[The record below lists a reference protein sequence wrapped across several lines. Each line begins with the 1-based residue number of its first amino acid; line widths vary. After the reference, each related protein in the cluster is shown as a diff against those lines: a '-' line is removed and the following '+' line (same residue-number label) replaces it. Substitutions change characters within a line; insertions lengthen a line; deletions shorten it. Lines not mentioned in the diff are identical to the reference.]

1 MSKILLIVESPTK
14 ARTIK
19 SILKGKRSKVDVVA
33 SKGHVRDLPKSK
45 FGVDIDNNFDPH
57 YITIRGKGKI
67 LADLRKR
74 VKSADT
80 VLLAT
85 DPDREG
91 EAISWHIA
99 ESLKIDTD
107 EKIRVTFHEITKE
120 AIEKA
125 FANPE
130 KIDYNLV
137 DAQQARRILDRV
149 VGYKLSPFLWK
160 KVKRGLSAGRVQS
173 VAVKLI
179 VNRERER
186 DAFEVEEYWTLDT
199 KIKDKND
206 KIFEGKLSKIGKK
219 KANKLNKEE
228 VAQAKKDLLGNSGL
242 VTKITEKKRR
252 RHAYPPF
259 TTSSL
264 QQAAASVFGF
274 SASKTMV
281 IAQALY
287 EGRKLG
293 NDFDSGLITYM
304 RTDSYSISNE
314 AMNWAKE
321 VILDNYGAKT
331 YKRTAYK
338 SRKSAQE
345 AHEAIRPTD
354 KRLSPDV
361 AKKYLN
367 KDELKLYNLIWD
379 RFIASQMKPAVYE
392 MKKGEIKSGKY
403 TITVSGSKLIF
414 PGHLLANDAL
424 LNKAKETDQ
433 EFPEIDEGMNVPIV
447 EANENQHFTEPPA
460 RFSEA
465 SLIKELEN
473 KGIGRPSTYAPTIST
488 VIKRGYISKEGKAL
502 VPEDLAGIVTDI
514 LDKYFPSVMD
524 IEFTANME
532 DDLDKI
538 AEGKLEWKKVL
549 EDFYSNFSVQLE
561 KAEEKAKR
569 VKIEKKVIETD
580 IECDKCGSMMVIREG
595 RYGKFLACSAFPECK
610 NTKPILEEIGV
621 PCPSCD
627 DGQVIIRRTKRGKIF
642 YGCSNYPECD
652 WMSWDKP
659 VNKKCPECD
668 SYLVEK
674 NKKDQVVLKCSNKD
688 CKYKEKVTKEEESN
702 EE

>member
-1 MSKILLIVESPTK
+1 MGKILLIVESPTK

-19 SILKGKRSKVDVVA
+19 SILKGKKNKVDVVA

-45 FGVDIDNNFDPH
+45 FGVDVENEFEPH
-57 YITIRGKGKI
+57 YITIRGKGKV
-67 LADLRKR
+67 LAGLRKK

-99 ESLKIDTD
+99 ESLKLDTND
-107 EKIRVTFHEITKE
+107 KIRVTFHEITPE

-125 FANPE
+125 FANPN
-130 KIDYNLV
+130 KIDFNLV

-186 DAFEVEEYWTLDT
+186 EAFVVEEYWTLDT
-199 KIKDKND
+199 KIKDKNEEV
-206 KIFEGKLSKIGKK
+206 FESKLDKIGKK
-219 KANKLNKEE
+219 KANKLNEEE
-228 VAQAKKDLLGNSGL
+228 VQKAKKDLLNNTGIVS
-242 VTKITEKKRR
+242 KITEKKRR
-252 RHAYPPF
+252 RHSYPPF

-264 QQAAASVFGF
+264 QQGAASVFGF

-293 NDFDSGLITYM
+293 NEFDSGLITYM

-314 AMNWAKE
+314 AMNWAKKLI
-321 VILDNYGAKT
+321 VDMYGEKNH
-331 YKRTAYK
+331 KRTVYK

-354 KRLSPDV
+354 MRLTPEV
-361 AKKYLN
+361 ARKYLN
-367 KDELKLYNLIWD
+367 KDEHKLYTLIWN
-379 RFIASQMKPAVYE
+379 RFIASQMAPAVYE
-392 MKKGEIKSGKY
+392 MKKAEINSGKY
-403 TITVSGSKLIF
+403 TITVSGSTLIF
-414 PGHLLANDAL
+414 PGHLLADEYAL
-424 LNKAKETDQ
+424 EKAKETDK
-433 EFPEIDEGMNVPIV
+433 EFPDIEKGMSVPIV
-447 EANENQHFTEPPA
+447 EAKENQHFTEPPA
-460 RFSEA
+460 RFTEA

-473 KGIGRPSTYAPTIST
+473 KGIGRPSTYAPIIST
-488 VIKRGYISKEGKAL
+488 ITKRGYIKKEGRSL
-502 VPEDLAGIVTDI
+502 TPEELAEIVTDI

-538 AEGKLEWKKVL
+538 AEGKMEWKKVL
-549 EDFYSNFSVQLE
+549 EDFYGNFSKQLE
-561 KAEEKAKR
+561 KAEENAER
-569 VKIEKKVIETD
+569 VKIKKKIIETD
-580 IECDKCGSMMVIREG
+580 IECEKCGSMMVIRDG

-621 PCPSCD
+621 PCPTCD
-627 DGQVIIRRTKRGKIF
+627 DGQVIVRRTKRGKKF
-642 YGCSNYPECD
+642 YGCSNYPDCD
-652 WMSWDKP
+652 FVSWDKP
-659 VNKKCPECD
+659 VDKRCPECD

-674 NKKDQVVLKCSNKD
+674 NKKNQVVLKCSKKD
-688 CKYKEKVTKEEESN
+688 CNYKEEVDN
-702 EE
+702 E

>member
-1 MSKILLIVESPTK
+1 LSKILLIVESPTK

-45 FGVDIDNNFDPH
+45 FGVDIDNDFEPH

-99 ESLKIDTD
+99 ESLKIDTS

-186 DAFEVEEYWTLDT
+186 DNFEVEEYWTLDT

-206 KIFEGKLSKIGKK
+206 KIFEGKLDKIGKK
-219 KANKLNKEE
+219 KANKLNQEE
-228 VAQAKKDLLGNSGL
+228 VTQAKKDLLGNKGL

-314 AMNWAKE
+314 AMQWAKE
-321 VILDNYGAKT
+321 VILDNYGSKN

-354 KRLSPDV
+354 KRLSPEV

-367 KDELKLYNLIWD
+367 KDELNLYTLIWN
-379 RFIASQMKPAVYE
+379 RFIASQMKPAVYA
-392 MKKGEIKSGKY
+392 MKKGEINSGKY

-414 PGHLLANDAL
+414 PGHLLANDTL
-424 LNKAKETDQ
+424 LEKAKDTDQ

-447 EANENQHFTEPPA
+447 EATENQHFTEPPA
-460 RFSEA
+460 RFTEA

-488 VIKRGYISKEGKAL
+488 IVKRGYISKEGRSL
-502 VPEDLAGIVTDI
+502 VPEELAGIVTDI

-549 EDFYSNFSVQLE
+549 EDFYGNFSVQLE
-561 KAEEKAKR
+561 KAEEKAER
-569 VKIEKKVIETD
+569 VKIKKKVIETD
-580 IECDKCGSMMVIREG
+580 IECEKCGSMMVIREG
-595 RYGKFLACSAFPECK
+595 RYGKFLACSAYPECK

-659 VNKKCPECD
+659 VNKSCPECD

-674 NKKDQVVLKCSNKD
+674 NKKDEVILKCSNKD
-688 CKYKEKVTKEEESN
+688 CKYKEKVTKEEDSDE
-702 EE
+702 

>member
-1 MSKILLIVESPTK
+1 LSKILLIVESPTK

-45 FGVDIDNNFDPH
+45 FGVDIDNDFEPH

-99 ESLKIDTD
+99 ESLKIDTS

-186 DAFEVEEYWTLDT
+186 DNFEVEEYWTLDT

-206 KIFEGKLSKIGKK
+206 KIFEGKLDKIGKK
-219 KANKLNKEE
+219 KANKLNQEE
-228 VAQAKKDLLGNSGL
+228 VTQAKKDLLGNKGL

-314 AMNWAKE
+314 AMQWAKE
-321 VILDNYGAKT
+321 VILDNYGSKN

-354 KRLSPDV
+354 KRLSPEV

-367 KDELKLYNLIWD
+367 KDELNLYTLIWN
-379 RFIASQMKPAVYE
+379 RFIASQMKPAVYA
-392 MKKGEIKSGKY
+392 MKKGEINSGKY

-424 LNKAKETDQ
+424 LEKAKDTDQ

-447 EANENQHFTEPPA
+447 EAIENQHFTEPPA
-460 RFSEA
+460 RFTEA

-488 VIKRGYISKEGKAL
+488 IVKRGYISKEGRSL
-502 VPEDLAGIVTDI
+502 VPEELAGIVTDI

-549 EDFYSNFSVQLE
+549 EDFYGNFSVQLE
-561 KAEEKAKR
+561 KAEEKAER
-569 VKIEKKVIETD
+569 VKIKKKIIETD
-580 IECDKCGSMMVIREG
+580 IECEKCGSMMVIREG
-595 RYGKFLACSAFPECK
+595 RYGKFLACSAYPECK

-659 VNKKCPECD
+659 VNKSCPECD

-674 NKKDQVVLKCSNKD
+674 NKKDQVILKCSNKD
-688 CKYKEKVTKEEESN
+688 CKYKEKVTKEEDSDE
-702 EE
+702 